1 MRIERTAR
9 VFGLT
14 LTLAMTVSGCGS
26 VLQAPD
32 SGTDS
37 RTDSGN
43 DGAGVACPQ
52 LNEAECRART
62 DCAVS
67 TCGVVCGTGTA
78 FSQCYDPSSEPPP
91 SCPDSGVLCPVPCAS
106 VTDEASCTAR
116 PDCRANTC
124 PGCNGASFFTGCS
137 LPTGQPGACPA
148 IACPAPCSIATTQAS
163 CDVRPDCHSVFVDL
177 GTCGCASVGCCAHF
191 SRCADGKAV
200 CTPPPTF
207 SCTIAKPYC
216 EAPAYV
222 LSYAAGCYEGC
233 VPSAACGVN

>member
-9 VFGLT
+9 VLGLT
-14 LTLAMTVSGCGS
+14 LTLAMVVSGCGS

-37 RTDSGN
+37 RTDRG
-43 DGAGVACPQ
+43 GVACPQ

-67 TCGVVCGTGTA
+67 DCWVGCGPGTA

-91 SCPDSGVLCPVPCAS
+91 SCPDSGVFCPPPCSAL
-106 VTDEASCTAR
+106 TDEASCTAR
-116 PDCRANTC
+116 SDCRANRC
-124 PGCNGASFFTGCS
+124 ANCNGGSSFSACVPVTTS
-137 LPTGQPGACPA
+137 AIICPA
-148 IACPAPCSIATTQAS
+148 IACPAACSIMTTQES
-163 CDVRPDCHSVFVDL
+163 CDARPDCHSVFVDF
-177 GTCGCASVGCCAHF
+177 GTCDCAAAGCCAHF

-200 CTPPPTF
+200 CTPPPALT
-207 SCTIAKPYC
+207 CTIATPSC

-222 LSYAAGCYEGC
+222 VSYTAGCYEGC
-233 VPSAACGVN
+233 VPAAACAVN

>member
-1 MRIERTAR
+1 MRIERTTR

-67 TCGVVCGTGTA
+67 TCGVGCGTGTA

-91 SCPDSGVLCPVPCAS
+91 SCPDSGVVCPPPCSAL
-106 VTDEASCTAR
+106 TDEASCTAR
-116 PDCRANTC
+116 SDCRANRC
-124 PGCNGASFFTGCS
+124 PNCNGGSSFSACVPATTS
-137 LPTGQPGACPA
+137 AIICPA
-148 IACPAPCSIATTQAS
+148 IACPAPCSIATSQES
-163 CDVRPDCHSVFVDL
+163 CDARPDCHSVFVDP
-177 GTCGCASVGCCAHF
+177 GTCGCAAVGCCAHF
-191 SRCADGKAV
+191 SRCADGKPV
-200 CTPPPTF
+200 CTPPAAF

-222 LSYAAGCYEGC
+222 VSYAGGCYEGC
-233 VPSAACGVN
+233 VPAAACGVN